1 MVFQR
6 RGARNESLGY
16 RVGRGVGGILD
27 QKFYD
32 LRVMAVVRGFVIV
45 GGIGPMGLFPGPPD
59 NRK

>member
-32 LRVMAVVRGFVIV
+32 LREMAVVRGFVTI
-45 GGIGPMGLFPGPPD
+45 GGIGLGALC
-59 NRK
+59 